1 MEFKYTYLQTEANAI
16 EYAKEMLLKISDAS
30 IYKPQVT
37 FSVQETKALIEEFTL
52 SVQNSAKASLI
63 SFNKFIDLPSV
74 RERRDRR
81 ERFDLKNVPV
91 STTTYT
97 RTFFGVNQASNL
109 MKITQQYQQYIDVY
123 PTIDKNSFARSF
135 DYWETKKLVW
145 PDLYLA
151 VYKAHNF
158 ALSSTSNERH
168 IGIPASVF
176 FGIKNFF

>member
-1 MEFKYTYLQTEANAI
+1 M
-16 EYAKEMLLKISDAS
+16 
-30 IYKPQVT
+30 
-37 FSVQETKALIEEFTL
+37 
-52 SVQNSAKASLI
+52 AKASLI
-63 SFNKFIDLPSV
+63 SFNKFIGLLSV

-97 RTFFGVNQASNL
+97 RAFFGVNQASNL

-151 VYKAHNF
+151 IYKAHNF

-168 IGIPASVF
+168 IGICRVADSPQTRASTWPTF
-176 FGIKNFF
+176 CRNAFLRCNNFIIG